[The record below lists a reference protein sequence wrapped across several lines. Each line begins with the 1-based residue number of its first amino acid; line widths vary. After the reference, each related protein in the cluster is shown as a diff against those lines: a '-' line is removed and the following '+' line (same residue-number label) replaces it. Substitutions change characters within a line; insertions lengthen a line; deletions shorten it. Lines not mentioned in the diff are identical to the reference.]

1 MGASK
6 RITIRD
12 VAQRAGTSESTVSRV
27 LNKTDTTISIS
38 EETRERVIRAAQ
50 ELDYQP
56 HPLAQALRGKGTHLL
71 GVIVREIDDPFFI
84 ELIETISNE
93 ATERGYDLVLGY
105 ARSDPQQAL
114 ELSEI
119 LDLRHCDG
127 LFLLG
132 DLKESPDDRTFL
144 KKMAERYL
152 VVSVCR
158 GSGELVNDTVS
169 VSCDNRKGAFAA
181 LSYLHKLGHHRIA
194 FVDGSRLADIG
205 ERKEAYLEFMAS
217 RCGSSCREY
226 IQSDENSYQG
236 GYRATKRLLS
246 LPETPTAIFASDDGM
261 AVGVLKAASDMGYR
275 VPRDVSVIG
284 FDDIKIAAYL
294 QPSLTTVRQP
304 IESIGRQA
312 VDLMLKMVEAKSVPA
327 LVPHILMEP
336 ELIVRGSCAPPSQ
349 PQSET

>member
-1 MGASK
+1 MVASK

-38 EETRERVIRAAQ
+38 EKTRQRVIRAAK

-71 GVIVREIDDPFFI
+71 GVIVREIDDPFFT
-84 ELIETISNE
+84 ELIEIIGSE

-114 ELSEI
+114 ALSEI
-119 LDLRHCDG
+119 LELRHCDG

-152 VVSVCR
+152 VVSICR
-158 GSGELVNDTVS
+158 GGGELVDDTTS
-169 VSCDNRKGAFAA
+169 VSSDNRKGTFMA
-181 LSYLHKLGHHRIA
+181 LNYLYQLGHRHIA

-205 ERKEAYLEFMAS
+205 ERKEAYLEFMVS
-217 RCGSSCREY
+217 RCGPSCREY

-246 LPETPTAIFASDDGM
+246 LPETPTAIFASDDAM

-304 IESIGRQA
+304 IEGLGQRA
-312 VDLMLKMVEAKSVPA
+312 VELMLEMVEAKSVPA
-327 LVPHILMEP
+327 VVPHILMEP
-336 ELIVRGSCAPPSQ
+336 ELIVRDSCAPPSQ
-349 PQSET
+349 P